1 MLKVKKRTKEELLRK
16 KANLDA
22 EIKEITDEELRLLEE
37 HKKKE
42 QEYKSALT
50 TFTYKA
56 GYLNQNKD
64 AITRLGTFISMC
76 SRSNPQTTNYR
87 EVAKACR
94 CEGLIDFLEG
104 ILEPKLEMPKKKNF
118 DLE

>member
-1 MLKVKKRTKEELLRK
+1 MLKAKKRTKEELL
-16 KANLDA
+16 KAKEKLDA
-22 EIKEITDEELRLLEE
+22 EIKEITDEEIRLLEE
-37 HKKKE
+37 HKRKE
-42 QEYKSALT
+42 SEYKSALT

-64 AITRLGTFISMC
+64 AITRLGTFMSMC
-76 SRSNPQTTNYR
+76 SGKNPQTTNYR
-87 EVAKACR
+87 KIAEACR

-104 ILEPKLEMPKKKNF
+104 ILEPKLEMPKKKDF